1 MGGGLG
7 TGAGMAASG
16 ILSDA
21 TRASCMHVACKRECT
36 KTETDTCC
44 IPKDYICTALSLYIQ
59 YNKCIKFMYD
69 FVQIHSR
76 YDSSERLVTL
86 LMKGFFFDLRLAL
99 HIH

>member
-21 TRASCMHVACKRECT
+21 TRASRMHVACKGDCT

-44 IPKDYICTALSLYIQ
+44 IPKDYIHTSLNLYINC
-59 YNKCIKFMYD
+59 NKVY
-69 FVQIHSR
+69 V
-76 YDSSERLVTL
+76 
-86 LMKGFFFDLRLAL
+86 
-99 HIH
+99 